1 MHGISGIPRGKNED
15 VIEELKKVVSKVDI
29 KRSEENQVGVAHR
42 TSKRET
48 APIIVKFA
56 KKNDRM
62 NFYRQRKKVYNLKAN
77 EIVPS
82 ADCSEEDEHEE
93 VTINNNIYINE
104 SLTMYNKSLL
114 KESRN

>member
-48 APIIVKFA
+48 A
-56 KKNDRM
+56 NDRM
-62 NFYRQRKKVYNLKAN
+62 I
-77 EIVPS
+77 E
-82 ADCSEEDEHEE
+82 
-93 VTINNNIYINE
+93 
-104 SLTMYNKSLL
+104 
-114 KESRN
+114 